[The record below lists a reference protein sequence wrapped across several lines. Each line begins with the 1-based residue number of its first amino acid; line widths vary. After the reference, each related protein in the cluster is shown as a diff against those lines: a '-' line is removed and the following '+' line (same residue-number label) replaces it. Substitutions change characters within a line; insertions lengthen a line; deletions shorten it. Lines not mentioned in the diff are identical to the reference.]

1 MSLDGIPYKMKQSKK
16 LLWWQEPYHGLNRDL
31 FLSQAAES
39 TDEISDLAVPV
50 FLAVTLQ
57 LAPRARTS
65 QMRWDRSAF
74 LVFH

>member
-1 MSLDGIPYKMKQSKK
+1 MSLNGICYKMNPPKK

-39 TDEISDLAVPV
+39 TDEISDLAAPV
-50 FLAVTLQ
+50 FL
-57 LAPRARTS
+57 RSRTA